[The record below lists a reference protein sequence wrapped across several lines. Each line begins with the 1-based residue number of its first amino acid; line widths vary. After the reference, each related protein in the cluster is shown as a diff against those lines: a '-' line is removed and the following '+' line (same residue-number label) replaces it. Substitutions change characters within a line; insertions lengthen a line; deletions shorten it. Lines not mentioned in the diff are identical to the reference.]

1 MAVDNLN
8 VIDSISIRGDQV
20 FLTISD
26 HLLWDERNKHLS
38 ILQDKIN
45 SYLDVIQNGQIYKLY
60 PDTIDKVFSILVHLK
75 YEPNK
80 DAILFLNK
88 TKLFLDANGYEFNYK
103 HLI

>member
-8 VIDSISIRGDQV
+8 VIDSISIKDDKV

-26 HLLWDERNKHLS
+26 HLLWDKDNRHFS

-60 PDTIDKVFSILVHLK
+60 PDATNKVFSILVYIK
-75 YEPNK
+75 YKPNK
-80 DAILFLNK
+80 DAILFLNEIK
-88 TKLFLDANGYEFNYK
+88 IFLYTNGYEFNYK